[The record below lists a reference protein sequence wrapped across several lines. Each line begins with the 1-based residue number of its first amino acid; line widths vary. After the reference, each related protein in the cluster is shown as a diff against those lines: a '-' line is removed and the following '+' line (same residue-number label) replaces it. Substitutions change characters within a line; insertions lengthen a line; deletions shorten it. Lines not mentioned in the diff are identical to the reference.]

1 MAALGRKRRIG
12 QRAEVV
18 LRHNAIVFASNQEN
32 PMRFV
37 FSVVVATTLTLSAT
51 TLHAQLAMSA
61 SGGRSD
67 CGGNSV
73 NVIDGTGELDLTGD
87 CNKVSIVASG
97 VEVYIAKANVVE
109 IIGDNTTVTV
119 ETRLKELYAV
129 GSGNTVILADV
140 ESVHVNG
147 DRNRIDATTAVQ
159 VGGVGTGNTVRWR
172 EGDPVVEFP
181 VPGNTYGKTR

>member
-1 MAALGRKRRIG
+1 MNLVFRIVVTITLAFFADAA
-12 QRAEVV
+12 V
-18 LRHNAIVFASNQEN
+18 
-32 PMRFV
+32 
-37 FSVVVATTLTLSAT
+37 
-51 TLHAQLAMSA
+51 AQLTMSA

-73 NVIDGTGELDLTGD
+73 NVIDGTGELDLTGECD
-87 CNKVSIVASG
+87 KVSIVASG

-129 GSGNTVILADV
+129 GSGNTITLADV
-140 ESVHVNG
+140 ETMHVNG
-147 DRNRIDATTAVQ
+147 DRNRIEATTAER
-159 VGGVGTGNTVRWR
+159 VGGVGSDNTVRWR

-181 VPGNTYGKTR
+181 VPGNTYGKLR